1 VIPRRRLLQSA
12 LGMAMWPTHGRAEAV
27 QRGRVLAFPR
37 DHGAH
42 LDAAIEWW
50 YLTGWLQA
58 DDGTLHG
65 FQLTFFRSRTGLA
78 EDSTSRFAARQ
89 LLHGHAA
96 WTDLGQHRHHH
107 AQRVARWNGDPAA
120 RPAFAALD
128 DTALALGGWALQRE
142 PRGGFSHYRARFD
155 VADARV
161 ELELDALAP
170 PLLQGEAGWSQKG
183 PREASHYVSEPQ
195 LRARGVLHQAGR
207 ARPVQGRA
215 WLDHE
220 WSDSLLPE
228 QAVGWDWVGM
238 NLDDGSALTAFQ
250 LRATD
255 GRAVFAGGSWR
266 GTDGNT
272 SSFAADTVNFKP
284 GRSWRSPASGATY
297 PLHWQ
302 LDTPAGTFGV
312 RALLDAQELDSRAST
327 GTAYWEGLS
336 ELLDAQQR
344 RVGLGYLE
352 MTGYAGRLRL
362 G

>member
-1 VIPRRRLLQSA
+1 
-12 LGMAMWPTHGRAEAV
+12 
-27 QRGRVLAFPR
+27 
-37 DHGAH
+37 
-42 LDAAIEWW
+42 
-50 YLTGWLQA
+50 
-58 DDGTLHG
+58 
-65 FQLTFFRSRTGLA
+65 
-78 EDSTSRFAARQ
+78 
-89 LLHGHAA
+89 
-96 WTDLGQHRHHH
+96 
-107 AQRVARWNGDPAA
+107 
-120 RPAFAALD
+120 
-128 DTALALGGWALQRE
+128 LQRE

-255 GRAVFAGGSWR
+255 GRAVFTGGSWR

-312 RALLDAQELDSRAST
+312 RALLDGQELDSRASS

-336 ELLDAQQR
+336 ELLDAQLR